1 MYYLTMI
8 IPAFNVDDCL
18 DTAMDSIINQTIGFE
33 NIEVIIVDDCST
45 DNTRQIIN
53 GYAEK
58 YDNCKGIFLE
68 KNNGGAGI
76 PRNVGI
82 KQASSKYLMFIDP
95 DDEWEKDACE
105 VYYNKIV
112 ETGADLVYSHWTFVA
127 GDKLSKTSHNFLKEE
142 KEYVFEDNNDN
153 IINYHKYYR
162 PGMCAGIYDKQFVL
176 NHHLECPNELGED
189 GYFTLETIFNAKKI
203 VFIEYYGYYNKLRD
217 TDEKTSIT
225 NIRDEEKFKSR
236 INAVYLMYN
245 LLKKYHAENNLFV
258 VYDEMRVLIYQA
270 YTLMPGISWKKRK
283 IFFKEIH
290 ELENELNI
298 KDFDVIHFKIL
309 NYFIAHEHYSIA
321 AFISEI
327 LGRVYDSPVL
337 RKMMRKVSFLI
348 STQY

>member
-45 DNTRQIIN
+45 DNTREIIKE
-53 GYAEK
+53 YADK
-58 YDNCKGIFLE
+58 YDNCKGIFLD

-82 KQASSKYLMFIDP
+82 KQASAKYLMFIDP

-127 GDKLSKTSHNFLKEE
+127 GDKLSKTSHQYLKEE
-142 KEYVFEDNNDN
+142 KEYVFTDNEN

-176 NHHLECPNELGED
+176 DHNLECPNELGED

-217 TDEKTSIT
+217 NDEKTSIT
-225 NIRDEEKFKSR
+225 NIRDEKKFKSR
-236 INAVYLMYN
+236 INAIYLMYN
-245 LLKKYHAENNLFV
+245 LLKKYHAEKNLFV

-270 YTLMPGISWKKRK
+270 YTFMPGISWKKRK
-283 IFFKEIH
+283 GYFKEIH
-290 ELENELNI
+290 DLENELNI
-298 KDFDVIHFKIL
+298 KEFDVIHFNIL
-309 NYFIAHEHYSIA
+309 NYFIAHKHYSIA
-321 AFISEI
+321 TAISEI
-327 LGRVYDSPVL
+327 LGYVYDKPSL

>member
-1 MYYLTMI
+1 MI

-18 DTAMDSIINQTIGFE
+18 DNAMNSIINQTIGFD

-45 DNTRQIIN
+45 DNTRQIIQEYVN
-53 GYAEK
+53 K
-58 YDNCKGIFLE
+58 YSNCKGIFLD

-82 KQASSKYLMFIDP
+82 KQASANYLMFIDP

-112 ETGADLVYSHWTFVA
+112 ETGADFVYSHWTFVA
-127 GDKLSKTSHNFLKEE
+127 GNKLSKTSHNYLKEE
-142 KEYVFEDNNDN
+142 QVHVFDDNNNDN

-176 NHHLECPNELGED
+176 DNNLECPNELGED

-225 NIRDEEKFKSR
+225 NIRDEKKFKSR
-236 INAVYLMYN
+236 INAIYLMFN
-245 LLKKYHAENNLFV
+245 LLKKYHAESNLFV
-258 VYDEMRVLIYQA
+258 VYDEIKVLIYQA
-270 YTLMPGISWKKRK
+270 YTLMPSISWKKRK
-283 IFFKEIH
+283 NFFRQIH
-290 ELENELNI
+290 ELEKELNI
-298 KDFDVIHFKIL
+298 KEFDVVHFNIL
-309 NYFIAHEHYSIA
+309 NYFIMHNHYTLATLMSK
-321 AFISEI
+321 I
-327 LGRVYDSPVL
+327 LGYIYDKPNL
-337 RKMMRKVSFLI
+337 RKTMRKISFLI

>member
-1 MYYLTMI
+1 MI

-53 GYAEK
+53 EYTNK

-95 DDEWEKDACE
+95 DDEWD
-105 VYYNKIV
+105 
-112 ETGADLVYSHWTFVA
+112 
-127 GDKLSKTSHNFLKEE
+127 HNFLKEE
-142 KEYVFEDNNDN
+142 KEYVFDDNKDN

-270 YTLMPGISWKKRK
+270 YTLMPGISWNKRK

-290 ELENELNI
+290 ELEKELNI

-309 NYFIAHEHYSIA
+309 NYFIANEHYSIA

>member
-1 MYYLTMI
+1 MI

-18 DTAMDSIINQTIGFE
+18 DNAMNSIINQTIGFE

-45 DNTRQIIN
+45 DNTRQIIEDYVN
-53 GYAEK
+53 K
-58 YDNCKGIFLE
+58 YSNCKGIFLD

-82 KQASSKYLMFIDP
+82 KQASAKYLMFIDP

-127 GDKLSKTSHNFLKEE
+127 GDKLSKTSHKYLKEE
-142 KEYVFEDNNDN
+142 KVYGFKDNEN

-176 NHHLECPNELGED
+176 DHNLECPNELGED

-217 TDEKTSIT
+217 NDQKTSIT
-225 NIRDEEKFKSR
+225 NIRDEKKFNSR
-236 INAVYLMYN
+236 INAIYLMYN
-245 LLKKYHAENNLFV
+245 LLKKYNAESNLFV

-270 YTLMPGISWKKRK
+270 YTLMPGISWKRRK
-283 IFFKEIH
+283 EFFKKIHDIEI
-290 ELENELNI
+290 ELNI
-298 KDFDVIHFKIL
+298 KEFDVIHFKVL
-309 NYFIAHEHYSIA
+309 NYFIAHKHYSIA
-321 AFISEI
+321 TLISEI
-327 LGRVYDSPVL
+327 LGYVYDNTTL
-337 RKMMRKVSFLI
+337 RKMMRKISFLI

>member
-18 DTAMDSIINQTIGFE
+18 DNAMNSIITQTIGFE

-45 DNTRQIIN
+45 DNTKEIIKK
-53 GYAEK
+53 YEEK
-58 YDNCKGIFLE
+58 YENCKGIFLD

-105 VYYNKIV
+105 IYYNKIV

-127 GDKLSKTSHNFLKEE
+127 GNKLSKTSHPFLKEE
-142 KEYVFEDNNDN
+142 KEYDFSDNNDN
-153 IINYHKYYR
+153 IINYNKYYR
-162 PGMCAGIYDKQFVL
+162 PGMCAGIYDRDFVL
-176 NHHLECPNELGED
+176 EHHLECPNELGED
-189 GYFTLETIFNAKKI
+189 GYFTLETIFNANKI

-217 TDEKTSIT
+217 TEEKTSIT
-225 NIRDEEKFKSR
+225 NIRDEAKFKSR

-245 LLKKYHAENNLFV
+245 LLKKYHAESNLSV
-258 VYDEMRVLIYQA
+258 VEDELKVLIYQA
-270 YTLMPGISWKKRK
+270 YTLLPEIPIKKRK
-283 IFFKEIH
+283 EYFKEIYKLED
-290 ELENELNI
+290 ELGV
-298 KDFDVIHFKIL
+298 KKFDVIQFNIL
-309 NYFIAHEHYSIA
+309 NYFITHQHYSIA
-321 AFISEI
+321 PLISKI
-327 LGRVYDSPVL
+327 LGYVYDNPTL
-337 RKMMRKVSFLI
+337 RKTMRKISLLI